1 MTTLYQ
7 LTVVHN
13 EDDGLLGE
21 GVEEFMARVE
31 GHGLK
36 VVDVYQLPD
45 CYWLENWV
53 VLQGSKDAFMSWA
66 MEDQEGG
73 PSFNEE
79 ELMEDLVEVKD

>member
-13 EDDGLLGE
+13 EDDSGDH
-21 GVEEFMARVE
+21 VEEFMARAE

-36 VVDVYQLPD
+36 VVDAYQLPD

-53 VLQGSKDAFMSWA
+53 VLQGSKEAFMSWA

-79 ELMEDLVEVKD
+79 ELMEDLVEVEG

>member
-13 EDDGLLGE
+13 EDDSGDH
-21 GVEEFMARVE
+21 VEEFMARAE

-36 VVDVYQLPD
+36 VVDAYQLPD

-53 VLQGSKDAFMSWA
+53 VLQGSKESFMSWG
-66 MEDQEGG
+66 EEEQGGG

-79 ELMEDLVEVKD
+79 ELMEDLVVVED

>member
-13 EDDGLLGE
+13 EDDSGDH
-21 GVEEFMARVE
+21 VEEFMARAE

-36 VVDVYQLPD
+36 VVDAYQLPD

-53 VLQGSKDAFMSWA
+53 VLQGSKDAFMSWGA
-66 MEDQEGG
+66 EDQEGG

-79 ELMEDLVEVKD
+79 ELMEDLVEVEG

>member
-1 MTTLYQ
+1 MTALYQ

-13 EDDGLLGE
+13 EEESGDH
-21 GVEEFMARVE
+21 VEEFMVRAQ

-36 VVDVYQLPD
+36 VVDVYQIPD

-53 VLQGSKDAFMSWA
+53 VLQGSKDAFMSWG
-66 MEDQEGG
+66 EEEQGGG

>member
-13 EDDGLLGE
+13 EDDSGDH
-21 GVEEFMARVE
+21 VEEFMARAQ

-36 VVDVYQLPD
+36 VVDAYQLPD
-45 CYWLENWV
+45 CYLLEF
-53 VLQGSKDAFMSWA
+53 VLQGSKEQFMSWGV
-66 MEDQEGG
+66 EEQGGG

>member
-13 EDDGLLGE
+13 EDDSGDH
-21 GVEEFMARVE
+21 VEEFMARAE

-36 VVDVYQLPD
+36 VVDAYQLPD

-53 VLQGSKDAFMSWA
+53 VLQGSKESFMSWA

-79 ELMEDLVEVKD
+79 ELMEDLVEVEG